1 LGSDAAEGFV
11 FFDVNGAMGFSDGL
25 EDGFFIEGTDGSDIH
40 HFRADAV
47 FGFKDFS
54 GFQAGDDRAT
64 VGDEGDVAALAFDV
78 GDTEGDKEFAIEEF
92 DGLESAAEAFC
103 GLFRGENFG
112 RRLVRVSEDP
122 A

>member
-1 LGSDAAEGFV
+1 MKLRGRVVVSGQVADYNVPVEQRHGLKHTDVFITHRVRMEGLVVFDDIRQFAAAQSQMA
-11 FFDVNGAMGFSDGL
+11 DWIA
-25 EDGFFIEGTDGSDIH
+25 DGSL
-40 HFRADAV
+40 
-47 FGFKDFS
+47 K
-54 GFQAGDDRAT
+54 
-64 VGDEGDVAALAFDV
+64 
-78 GDTEGDKEFAIEEF
+78 FAIEEF